1 MADTDADSRIYHV
14 VSNSSKQY
22 SIWPA
27 DRELPTGWIAEGATG
42 SKASCLARIAEVWN
56 DLRPAGPR

>member
-1 MADTDADSRIYHV
+1 MADAEANSRMYHV
-14 VSNSSKQY
+14 VSNSRKQY

-27 DRELPTGWIAEGATG
+27 DGKLPAGWIAEGTTG

-56 DLRPAGPR
+56 DLRPADPR